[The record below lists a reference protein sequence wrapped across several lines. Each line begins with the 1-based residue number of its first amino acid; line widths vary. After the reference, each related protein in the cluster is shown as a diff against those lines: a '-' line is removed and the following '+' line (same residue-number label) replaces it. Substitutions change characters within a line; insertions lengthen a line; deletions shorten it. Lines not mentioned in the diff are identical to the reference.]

1 MLLGCWYVYSQL
13 QRDQHSLLRIMYV
26 TTFTPLTSTLFRSQS
41 ASNSTASILTHQ
53 PKKLPAPKIQRRY
66 SDGNFFPIPQY
77 SSDMPRDKAIFAFMI
92 FSTMR
97 LQISSMIFRPCI
109 ITPGQTAIFH
119 QLHDETPCLA
129 GSSSCTSIH
138 LLRFPR
144 LRTIQCYVSYNLYI
158 NSI

>member
-1 MLLGCWYVYSQL
+1 
-13 QRDQHSLLRIMYV
+13 MYV
-26 TTFTPLTSTLFRSQS
+26 TTFTPPTSTLFRSQS

-66 SDGNFFPIPQY
+66 SDDNFFPIPQY

-92 FSTMR
+92 FSTLR

-119 QLHDETPCLA
+119 QLHDETPW
-129 GSSSCTSIH
+129 
-138 LLRFPR
+138 PR
-144 LRTIQCYVSYNLYI
+144 RLVLLYI
-158 NSI
+158 STSPQVSSTEHNSVLCLLQSLH